1 MEEYSS
7 TRWKCIETE
16 REREIVAKF
25 DFCILAILRQMKN
38 YSAKQPPYRKV
49 YRCELSRIKKW
60 WSMPRGKTR
69 HPTID
74 YVSRWRGW
82 NFYRRRLTTVK
93 RLPRSESIKMK
104 KKKKK
109 KKRKNLTKK
118 PIERW
123 HFQARD
129 PQRKASRRLGK
140 FEDEQND
147 VVARLWRN
155 EASTEYFRTCNL
167 LTYLTARHA
176 RTSASKQ
183 AITGW

>member
-109 KKRKNLTKK
+109 RKEKIWRKNRSKDDIFKHVILKGKQVGDWANSKMNKTMSLRDFDATRL
-118 PIERW
+118 PQNIFER
-123 HFQARD
+123 A
-129 PQRKASRRLGK
+129 
-140 FEDEQND
+140 
-147 VVARLWRN
+147 
-155 EASTEYFRTCNL
+155 
-167 LTYLTARHA
+167 TY
-176 RTSASKQ
+176 
-183 AITGW
+183 